1 MIWFTSSFCY
11 LFFCSENKIS
21 EQLNF
26 CKYYVLFNI
35 YFWVFFFICYFI
47 YIEKKI
53 KNNIIMYILLLFFS
67 QEPCRSTTTS
77 YNRNIQGLDLLS
89 PILTI
94 LLYRL
99 LFVFQ
104 VNKMWVID
112 LIARSIEMWV
122 IDYYSFFMWTK
133 YELKIIIR
141 FSCEQNMGHRFW

>member
-1 MIWFTSSFCY
+1 
-11 LFFCSENKIS
+11 
-21 EQLNF
+21 
-26 CKYYVLFNI
+26 
-35 YFWVFFFICYFI
+35 
-47 YIEKKI
+47 
-53 KNNIIMYILLLFFS
+53 MYILLLFFG

-122 IDYYSFFMWTK
+122 IDYYSFFM
-133 YELKIIIR
+133 
-141 FSCEQNMGHRFW
+141 